1 MATQTLASADA
12 ILKDL
17 YVGPI
22 IKQLNYKTYMLDQV
36 KRDSNSLDHTGRRAI
51 WPLQRNRNRG
61 RGSRGDAGILPVAG
75 IEEDVDA
82 IIPIRYHYW
91 AIEVSDAAIEASRSN
106 EGAFVRILERE
117 TKAVPQNAKKDL
129 NHQLFGVG
137 GGVRAMVSAAE
148 AIGQTVL
155 SVDSIQYLYIGDT
168 VDVRKVSDGT
178 LAGTGVITTRD
189 PTPGAQ
195 TITLSAALT
204 AAADNT
210 YGVYLSG
217 SRNNEIDTM
226 RALSATTGNTFHGI
240 NRASAGNAIF
250 DPKVIPL
257 ATAPATALAVEDNFE
272 RLADAVGSTG
282 QGEVETFVT
291 SRGIRRRLANQYQ
304 SQKRFN
310 DARAVQVHGG
320 YTAIMVNEIPV
331 VFDDDCP
338 KGFVF
343 AFDRDAYRWF
353 EQSSPKWLEQDGQVL
368 HLKDASTAG
377 AGTVT
382 GEKQAVWQ
390 GWFKWYSNFACI
402 APNRTGA
409 LTQCQ
414 DDAPGSLG
422 EV

>member
-1 MATQTLASADA
+1 MATQTLATADA
-12 ILKDL
+12 ILKDY

-36 KRDSNSLDHTGRRAI
+36 KRDSQSLDHTGRRAV

-61 RGSRGDAGILPVAG
+61 RGSRGDAGTLPVAG
-75 IEEDVDA
+75 YEEDVDA

-91 AIEVSDAAIEASRSN
+91 AIEVSDAAIEASRNN

-117 TKAVPQNAKKDL
+117 TKAVPQNAKKDM

-137 GGVRAMVSAAE
+137 AGVKAMISASE
-148 AIGQTVL
+148 AIGQTIL
-155 SVDSIQYLYIGDT
+155 SVDSIQYLSVGDT

-178 LAGTGVITTRD
+178 LAGTGIITARD
-189 PTPGAQ
+189 PTGGAQ
-195 TITLSAALT
+195 TITITPALT
-204 AAADNT
+204 AAADTT
-210 YGVYLSG
+210 YGVYLAG
-217 SRNNEIDTM
+217 SRTNEIESL
-226 RALSATTGNTFHGI
+226 RALSGTTGNTFHSI
-240 NRASAGNAIF
+240 NRASAGNAVF
-250 DPKVIPL
+250 DPKVIAL
-257 ATAPATALAVEDNFE
+257 ATAPATALAAEDHFE
-272 RLADAVGSTG
+272 RLADAIGSTG
-282 QGEVETFVT
+282 QGELETFVT
-291 SRGIRRRLANQYQ
+291 TRGVRRRLANQYQ

-310 DARAVQVHGG
+310 DARAVNVHGG

-338 KGFVF
+338 KGWAFG
-343 AFDRDAYRWF
+343 FDRDAYRWF
-353 EQSSPKWLEQDGQVL
+353 EQAAPKWLEQDGQVL
-368 HLKDASTAG
+368 HLKDSTTPG
-377 AGTVT
+377 Q
-382 GEKQAVWQ
+382 KDAVWQ

-422 EV
+422 EI